1 MLEILARVLEPCF
14 GPFRLLGSYL
24 VRIGLGGGLVAVL
37 TWMLLPKLAR
47 YLPFD
52 HGRAYAVNGVQ
63 SKGKSTGGG
72 AAMLLVSLP
81 ILFLVMPLTAK
92 VWQAIACLLL
102 AMLAGYLDD
111 RSASPWGEYRKGM
124 IDLAICL
131 LCGMALS
138 GLAPMTVWLPFLKGE
153 FVLSAPLFIVVATLV
168 CWLAINA
175 TNCSDG
181 VDGLAGTLSI
191 LSLFYL
197 GAFLYVVVGHKDV
210 AAYLLIAHNPEGADW
225 AILVFCWIG
234 LLAGYLWHN
243 AEPSRLLMGDAGS
256 RPLGLLVGIA
266 VMMSGNPFLIV
277 VVAPIVLAN
286 GGTGL
291 LKVALLRL
299 FRRAGYAANA
309 HSGHRIMRLLHR
321 VRFPLHDHCR
331 RNLGWSNAQVLMR
344 FALLQALVTP
354 LLFVLLLKLR

>member
-1 MLEILARVLEPCF
+1 MLEILARLLEPYF
-14 GPFRLLGSYL
+14 GPFRLLASYL

-52 HGRAYAVNGVQ
+52 RGRAHAVNGVQ
-63 SKGKSTGGG
+63 SKGKTTGGG
-72 AAMLLVSLP
+72 AVMLLMSLP

-92 VWQAIACLLL
+92 VWQTIACLLL

-111 RSASPWGEYRKGM
+111 RSATPWGEYRKGM

-131 LCGMALS
+131 LCGVMLCR
-138 GLAPMTVWLPFLKGE
+138 LAPITVWLPFLKGE
-153 FVLSAPLFIVVATLV
+153 FILSAPLFIVVATLV
-168 CWLAINA
+168 FWLAINA

-197 GAFLYVVVGHKDV
+197 GAFLYIVVGHKNV
-210 AAYLLIAHNPEGADW
+210 AAYLLIAHNPDGADW

-291 LKVALLRL
+291 VKVAMLRL
-299 FRRAGYAANA
+299 FRRSGYAAGEQ
-309 HSGHRIMRLLHR
+309 SGRWFMRLLHR

-344 FALLQALVTP
+344 FALLQALLTP
-354 LLFVLLLKLR
+354 LLLVLLLKLR